1 MKKIKK
7 YGNDFMKE
15 QFLKL
20 KEFLDKNNTKYR
32 IMEHEAV
39 FTSEQAAKIRGVE
52 LKTGVKAL
60 VLKTNDNNYILALV
74 ASDRKVDLELL
85 AKYLQIKKL
94 TLANPEEVL
103 KITGCEIGSVHP
115 FGNVYNLPTYM
126 DPSVSEN
133 ETVNFNAGM
142 NTISIQMKSEDMI
155 KLIKPEIVKLS
166 KNS

>member
-1 MKKIKK
+1 
-7 YGNDFMKE
+7 MKE